1 MTDKIIIDGVDV
13 RGCKYLYDDNLC
25 KLTKE
30 QAYDDEEF
38 VSFCKGCLNCYYKQL
53 ARKTKECEKWKS
65 YYDLYSQNRD
75 ILKKIQ
81 AIVNS
86 HPGYGV
92 ELTETGVIDKDE
104 RIACLE
110 VNEQIELIFNEFEQQ
125 LQAEKYKVEEL
136 KKDLNNYKKQYR
148 WNQIYKI
155 KYKQAFKEIKEIA
168 DKLLKT
174 ATNDYEDS
182 IAHEILQKCEVLND

>member
-13 RGCKYLYDDNLC
+13 SECEFYCDKYCTLSNDRNEQLPFAEICSQYD
-25 KLTKE
+25 T
-30 QAYDDEEF
+30 
-38 VSFCKGCLNCYYKQL
+38 CYYKQL

-104 RIACLE
+104 RISCLE

-125 LQAEKYKVEEL
+125 LQAEKHKVEEF
-136 KKDLNNYKKQYR
+136 KKDRNKYKKQYR
-148 WNQIYKI
+148 WNRIYKI
-155 KYKQAFKEIKEIA
+155 KYKQALEEIKESVS
-168 DKLLKT
+168 DFENLYGT
-174 ATNDYEDS
+174 QYE
-182 IAHEILQKCEVLND
+182 ELNKILRCCEVLND